1 MINLN
6 IMASAQDSDVL
17 DAARN
22 GAVGKRSRR
31 AVSLRLPPAMW
42 EELKRATSILSAL
55 FPDKYVTT
63 NSTIEFLLR
72 MALDSF
78 WSSRPSQPTEVF
90 AAEE

>member
-6 IMASAQDSDVL
+6 IMNSAQDSGIL

-22 GAVGKRSRR
+22 GAIGKRSRR
-31 AVSLRLPPAMW
+31 AVSLRLPPDMW

-55 FPDKYVTT
+55 FPNKYVTT

-78 WSSRPSQPTEVF
+78 WSNQPSQPTEVF
-90 AAEE
+90 TEEE

>member
-6 IMASAQDSDVL
+6 IMESAKDSDVL

-22 GAVGKRSRR
+22 GATGRRSRR
-31 AVSLRLPPAMW
+31 AVSLRLPPDLW
-42 EELKRATSILSAL
+42 DELKRAQSILSAV

-72 MALDSF
+72 MALTSF
-78 WSSRPSQPTEVF
+78 WSTQTSTPVF
-90 AAEE
+90 VEEE